1 MCTTSFVQA
10 PRRVCTPPCTHTRAI
25 HSWSFG
31 VRVGIGIAEV
41 MGRGDG
47 RGGVLREG
55 RET

>member
-47 RGGVLREG
+47 RGGGLREG